1 VGVLVGIALLSL
13 FIPLKLKLSLL
24 QLRPFDLLAILLTLL
39 VAARLRTLPT
49 PRQLA
54 GVLFMLPFLAW
65 HAFSAFRL
73 GTDNGLRETLQVG
86 LLAAFGV
93 SVCCLLPTLNYRR
106 LGMLLLVGMLA
117 VTAYN
122 AGYHIAIRH
131 PSGWKTLSDM
141 KETFTFL
148 PSLLGIYILVQRGE
162 GREWQ
167 RILWLV
173 LGVAILF
180 SGERK
185 ALLSFVILSAAI
197 LARGRFTLLVPALA
211 AGALSV
217 VLAGALLEG
226 TYVGNQIASL
236 ADPTGRASNT
246 YDMVVRGAAPS
257 QLSNA
262 QRMFALHN
270 ARQMLAEQ
278 PVVGVGT
285 NGYMSLLQKRYE
297 GLPTYLMNGIHS
309 EFLRVLVENG
319 AVGLALYLLIF
330 VAAAWRLANALAWL
344 RRLGAISDEQVKLL
358 PLVALTPA
366 LLSLSL
372 EASGTH
378 AFIAVLLVSVIPD
391 LLVWGLGAPRLAEAE
406 GEAVLE
412 RGSQAPRPRGVG
424 A

>member
-1 VGVLVGIALLSL
+1 MGVLVGIALLSL
-13 FIPLKLKLSLL
+13 FIPLKLKLPLL
-24 QLRPFDLLAILLTLL
+24 QLRPFDLLAIVLTLL

-54 GVLFMLPFLAW
+54 GVALMTPFLAW
-65 HAFSAFRL
+65 HAISAFAL
-73 GTDNGLRETLQVG
+73 GADNGLRETLQVG
-86 LLAAFGV
+86 LLTAFGL
-93 SVCCLLPTLNYRR
+93 SVCCLLPTLDYRR

-148 PSLLGIYILVQRGE
+148 PSLLGVYILVQRG
-162 GREWQ
+162 GRREWQ
-167 RILWLV
+167 RALWLM

-185 ALLSFVILSAAI
+185 ALLSYFILSAGI
-197 LARGRFTLLVPALA
+197 LARGRLTLAIPALA
-211 AGALSV
+211 GGALAV

-226 TYVGNQIASL
+226 SYAGRQIASL
-236 ADPTGRASNT
+236 TDPTGRASNT
-246 YDMVVRGAAPS
+246 YDMVVRGATPA

-262 QRMFALHN
+262 QRIFALHN
-270 ARQMLAEQ
+270 ARQMLAEH

-285 NGYMSLLQKRYE
+285 NGYMELVRQRYQ
-297 GLPTYLMNGIHS
+297 GLPEYLLNGIHS

-330 VAAAWRLANALAWL
+330 VGAGWRLANALAWL
-344 RRLGAISDEQVKLL
+344 YRLGAISAEQARLL
-358 PLVALTPA
+358 PLVILTPA

-378 AFIAVLLVSVIPD
+378 AFITLLFLSVTPD
-391 LLVWGLGAPRLAEAE
+391 LLVWGLGAPRLAEAQ
-406 GEAVLE
+406 GRAASVP
-412 RGSQAPRPRGVG
+412 GPVG
-424 A
+424 GRSARA